1 MQYPII
7 SVENVRKSFQLS
19 GDKSVD
25 VLKGVSM
32 VINPG
37 EFVVLYGPS
46 GSGKSTLLNLI
57 AGFENPTSGR
67 VMARHRD
74 LSHLKEEGIARYH
87 RLKMGMVFQQFNLIK
102 SLRVWENVALPAA
115 ASGAAEDKRHLRA
128 LHLLA
133 QLHLGDYGDRHISE
147 LSGGEQQRVAIARAL
162 INDPYL
168 MIFDEPTGNL
178 DTATAKEI
186 MNIVY
191 HLNRKSGHTI
201 LMVTHNP
208 DQLQYATRVIHV
220 RDGIVERE
228 EVMPEFILDEAVLP
242 DAHYEAMKAVA
253 PPQEQA

>member
-1 MQYPII
+1 MSYPII
-7 SVENVRKSFQLS
+7 QVENVYKSFVLAQ
-19 GDKSVD
+19 DKKVD
-25 VLKGVSM
+25 VLKGVSLS
-32 VINPG
+32 ISQG
-37 EFVVLYGPS
+37 EFVVLFGPS

-57 AGFENPTSGR
+57 AGFENPSAGR

-74 LSHLKEEGIARYH
+74 LSHLKEEGMARYH

-102 SLRVWENVALPAA
+102 SLRVWENVALPATA
-115 ASGAAEDKRHLRA
+115 GGIKLQLRKARA

-133 QLHLGDYGDRHISE
+133 MLHLDGYGDRHISE

-178 DTATAKEI
+178 DTVTAGEI

-191 HLNRKSGHTI
+191 NLNRKSGHTV

-208 DQLQYATRVIHV
+208 EQLRYATRVIHV
-220 RDGIVERE
+220 RDGLVERE
-228 EVMPEFILDEAVLP
+228 ETMPYFELQESVLP
-242 DAHYEAMKAVA
+242 NEHYEALKPAV
-253 PPQEQA
+253 EEVV